1 MRIIGGTKK
10 GMKLLCPKTQD
21 TRPITDRVKE
31 SLFNVLRN
39 YDLLTDCRVADV
51 FSGVGSL
58 GLEALSRGA
67 QFGTFVEQDPKI
79 AAFLE
84 KNIAKAGF
92 GAQSRIV
99 RANAFRSGAP
109 LDTSGLKHDLVFV
122 DPPYVRTREVG
133 PDSLLAQLLVML
145 GPQVTEKGVAV
156 VRTERGVGLLDSYGS
171 FEAVDRRE
179 WGSMTLV
186 LYQVR
191 GHEQ

>member
-1 MRIIGGTKK
+1 M
-10 GMKLLCPKTQD
+10 L
-21 TRPITDRVKE
+21 
-31 SLFNVLRN
+31 
-39 YDLLTDCRVADV
+39 RVADV

-84 KNIAKAGF
+84 KNITRAGF
-92 GAQSRIV
+92 VAQSRIV
-99 RANAFRSGAP
+99 RSNAFRSGAP
-109 LDTSGLKHDLVFV
+109 VDVSGLKHDLVFV
-122 DPPYVRTREVG
+122 DPPYARTREAG
-133 PDSLLAQLLVML
+133 SDSLLAKLLTTL

-156 VRTERGVGLLDSYGS
+156 VRTERGVGLLDSYGR
-171 FEAVDRRE
+171 FEAIDRRE

-191 GHEQ
+191 GDEQ